1 MIVEEREQFE
11 REYGCTER
19 EWRAWMPSATGGH
32 ECVDDAPQAMSVR
45 IGPGTLRLRWQVLS
59 PRVIALLRVP
69 RLAVS
74 FAFEGVPL
82 DERLAFLRRFD
93 LHLQRGGG

>member
-1 MIVEEREQFE
+1 MIVEQRERFE

-19 EWRAWMPSATGGH
+19 EWRAWMPGATGGH
-32 ECVDDAPQAMSVR
+32 ECLHDAPQGLCVR
-45 IGPGTLRLRWQVLS
+45 LGTGHLRLRWEVLP
-59 PRVIALLRVP
+59 PRAIALLRLP

-82 DERLAFLRRFD
+82 PERLAFLRRFD

>member
-1 MIVEEREQFE
+1 VIDEQREHFE

-19 EWRAWMPSATGGH
+19 EWRGWMPTATGGH
-32 ECVDDAPQAMSVR
+32 ECTDEAPQAMNVR
-45 IGPGTLRLRWQVLS
+45 VGAGHLRLRWQVLP
-59 PRVIALLRVP
+59 PRTIALLRLP

-74 FAFEGVPL
+74 FAFDGVSL
-82 DERLAFLRRFD
+82 EDRLAFLRRFD

>member
-1 MIVEEREQFE
+1 VIVEQRERFE

-19 EWRAWMPSATGGH
+19 EWCRWMPAATGGL
-32 ECVDDAPQAMSVR
+32 ERLDESPQAMVVR
-45 IGPGTLRLRWQVLS
+45 IGTGRLHLRWQVLT
-59 PRVIALLRVP
+59 PRAIALLRLP
-69 RLAVS
+69 RLAVT

-82 DERLAFLRRFD
+82 EDRLAFLRRFD

>member
-1 MIVEEREQFE
+1 VIVEQRERFE

-19 EWRAWMPSATGGH
+19 EWLAWMPNATGGR
-32 ECVDDAPQAMSVR
+32 EYLEDAPRALSVR
-45 IGPGTLRLRWQVLS
+45 LGAGHLRLRWEVLP
-59 PRVIALLRVP
+59 PRTIALLRLP

-82 DERLAFLRRFD
+82 QERLDFLRRFD

>member
-1 MIVEEREQFE
+1 VIVEQREQFE

-19 EWRAWMPSATGGH
+19 EWCGWMPTATGGRECLH
-32 ECVDDAPQAMSVR
+32 EAPQAMHVR
-45 IGPGTLRLRWQVLS
+45 IGSGHLRLHWQVLP
-59 PRVIALLRVP
+59 PRVIALLRLP

-82 DERLAFLRRFD
+82 EERLEFLRRFD

>member
-1 MIVEEREQFE
+1 MIVEQRERFE

-19 EWRAWMPSATGGH
+19 EWRGWMPSATGGH
-32 ECVDDAPQAMSVR
+32 ECTDDAPQALSVR
-45 IGPGTLRLRWQVLS
+45 IGAGHLRLQWQVLP
-59 PRVIALLRVP
+59 PRAIALLRLP
-69 RLAVS
+69 RLAVR

-82 DERLAFLRRFD
+82 DERVAFLRRFD